1 MFLFI
6 FLLGKVFV
14 FMLPPDFDGQCQ
26 ILRYHLLI
34 CCFVL
39 KNYKHKKGNRSL
51 VTDGHYRGSK
61 LDIGFVDGQ
70 DWLIFFT
77 VVVWRTAIPT
87 L

>member
-51 VTDGHYRGSK
+51 VTDEHYRGSK

-70 DWLIFFT
+70 D
-77 VVVWRTAIPT
+77 
-87 L
+87 